1 MVCLDNILISL
12 VNLDSLKDFEIL
24 NVYSPKQYLVAY
36 LYQIP
41 TVLEC
46 ENNFEEDFYCTTTVL
61 LKRFFFFGMFF
72 TFQAFFLRTSMGF
85 KQFAN
90 NVTCRS
96 L

>member
-1 MVCLDNILISL
+1 MICLDSILTSL
-12 VNLDSLKDFEIL
+12 INLDSLKDFEIL

-61 LKRFFFFGMFF
+61 LKRFFFFFGMFF
-72 TFQAFFLRTSMGF
+72 TFQAFFF
-85 KQFAN
+85 KN
-90 NVTCRS
+90 KHG

>member
-1 MVCLDNILISL
+1 MICLDNILISL
-12 VNLDSLKDFEIL
+12 INLDSLKDFEIL

-61 LKRFFFFGMFF
+61 LKRFFFFSVCFSLFKLFF
-72 TFQAFFLRTSMGF
+72 
-85 KQFAN
+85 
-90 NVTCRS
+90 
-96 L
+96 

>member
-1 MVCLDNILISL
+1 MICLDNILISL
-12 VNLDSLKDFEIL
+12 INLDSLKDFEIL

-61 LKRFFFFGMFF
+61 LKRFFFFWYVFHFSSFF
-72 TFQAFFLRTSMGF
+72 F
-85 KQFAN
+85 KN
-90 NVTCRS
+90 KHG

>member
-46 ENNFEEDFYCTTTVL
+46 ENNSEEDFSCTTVL
-61 LKRFFFFGMFF
+61 LKRFFSVCFSLFKLFF
-72 TFQAFFLRTSMGF
+72 
-85 KQFAN
+85 
-90 NVTCRS
+90 
-96 L
+96 